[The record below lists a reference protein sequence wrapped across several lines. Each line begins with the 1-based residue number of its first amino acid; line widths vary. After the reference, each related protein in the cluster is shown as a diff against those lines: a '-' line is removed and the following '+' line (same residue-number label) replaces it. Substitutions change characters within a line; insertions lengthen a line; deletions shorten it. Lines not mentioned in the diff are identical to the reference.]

1 MPDASFWIQWL
12 LFIPLFV
19 VINLIA
25 AVPGRDDLKDAVR
38 VGLRHAGHERSARA
52 SDASLTGGARRSGV
66 LSTPQQN

>member
-38 VGLRHAGHERSARA
+38 VGLRHAGQGVVALVGISFVLYFLM
-52 SDASLTGGARRSGV
+52 SWVLTSE
-66 LSTPQQN
+66 PWW